1 MTLVGKTI
9 GHIRIMDILGQ
20 GGMGKVYVGFDE
32 TLERKVALKA
42 IHVKPRLKSQAKARF
57 LREARALSQLEH
69 PNICQIHDYIEGK
82 ESDFLV
88 LEFIEG
94 NSLNQEIAK
103 RPNKS
108 LKLKI
113 AEQIAKVLVAAHEKG
128 IVHRDL
134 KPSNIM
140 LTKEDEVKVL
150 DFGLAR
156 FVDPRQAYLE
166 QKTKSKSVP
175 LEPSLDH
182 PAEVKDKT
190 ITLSQPLSDKDFLSD
205 QPEDLSEALKTKRG
219 TVMGT
224 PMYMSPEQARGE
236 PVSAASDMFS
246 FGLILQEL
254 FSGQPPYEDD
264 IDYTTLLEKAM
275 KGESRPVTGVSS
287 DLTTLINRLKFPAP
301 TARPSAVETTE
312 WLQRIRE
319 KPKRRIRRLVA
330 AGIVAA
336 FILVGFKYTLDLR
349 RERALALVARD
360 QAEQARDEVVSVV
373 KFLVDLFEVSDP
385 GEARGNTIT
394 AREILSK
401 GAEEITQGLQKQPLT
416 QARLMDTI
424 GIVYSKLGLYKDSAP
439 LLKKALEIREKLLGI
454 EDTQVAESL
463 ISLAILYEQQG
474 KFEKAKQISNR
485 SLEIREKALTPDH
498 PDIAASLHRL
508 ARIHHKQGAL
518 DEALPLYKRS
528 LEIRE
533 KTLGPNHPDVAESL
547 RDLGILYYMKA
558 QYSEA
563 ESLYKRALTIR
574 ETILG
579 PDHPDVGRNLNS
591 LAALYFTQGRYDEA
605 EPLYKRALAIREKTL
620 GSVHPEVAICLNN
633 LALLYYYQNKF
644 SEAET
649 LYMQALEIRE
659 NTLGESHPDV
669 AESLDALAVLYH
681 EQGKY
686 GEAEPL
692 YKQAIKI
699 KEKTFGPDHQ
709 EVAKS
714 LSNLAIL
721 YSDQNKLDKAETL
734 HKQALKI
741 REKALGPNHPDTAES
756 LNNIAFICLA
766 DERYDEA
773 EKYFK
778 RALVIQ
784 ENVFGPDHLHV
795 ADILDNLSHISDEK
809 GQFNEAEKLL
819 QRALAIRE
827 KQPDSNNAALANTLH
842 NLANIYFRRLNQPDK
857 AELCLKR
864 ALAIREKVLSPDNPE
879 MIETLKD
886 YVDLFRSQGRENEAV
901 KLETRIK
908 AASKKKTQKKI

>member
-103 RPNKS
+103 KPNKS

-113 AEQIAKVLVAAHEKG
+113 AVQIAKVLVAAHEKG

-166 QKTKSKSVP
+166 QKTKIKSVP

-182 PAEVKDKT
+182 SVEVKDKT
-190 ITLSQPLSDKDFLSD
+190 ITLSQPPSDKDFLSV
-205 QPEDLSEALKTKRG
+205 QPENLSEALKTKRG

-236 PVSAASDMFS
+236 PVSAASDMYS
-246 FGLILQEL
+246 FGLMLQEL
-254 FSGQPPYEDD
+254 FTDQPPYKDD

-312 WLQRIRE
+312 RLQRIRE
-319 KPKRRIRRLVA
+319 KPKRRIRRLVV
-330 AGIVAA
+330 AGIMAA

-349 RERALALVARD
+349 RERALALTARD

-401 GAEEITQGLQKQPLT
+401 GAKEITQGLQKQPLT

-424 GIVYSKLGLYKDSAP
+424 GIVYSKLGLYKDSES
-439 LLKKALEIREKLLGI
+439 LLKKALEIREKLLGT

-474 KFEKAKQISNR
+474 KFDEAKQISNR

-498 PDIAASLHRL
+498 PDIAVSLHRL

-518 DEALPLYKRS
+518 DEALPLYMRS

-533 KTLGPNHPDVAESL
+533 KALGPNHPDVAESL

-579 PDHPDVGRNLNS
+579 PDHPDVGRSLNS

-605 EPLYKRALAIREKTL
+605 EPIYKRALAIREKTL

-633 LALLYYYQNKF
+633 LALLYYKQNKL
-644 SEAET
+644 SEAEAFHK
-649 LYMQALEIRE
+649 QALEIRE
-659 NTLGESHPDV
+659 KTLGKNHPDV
-669 AESLDALAVLYH
+669 AESILSLAALYH
-681 EQGKY
+681 NQGKY
-686 GEAEPL
+686 SEAESL
-692 YKQAIKI
+692 YKRALKI
-699 KEKTFGPDHQ
+699 NEKVFGPDHP
-709 EVAKS
+709 EVAKCLNNLALLYS
-714 LSNLAIL
+714 YQGLSN
-721 YSDQNKLDKAETL
+721 KAEAL
-734 HKQALKI
+734 LKQALEI
-741 REKALGPNHPDTAES
+741 REKALGPDHPLVAQSFEN
-756 LNNIAFICLA
+756 LAFVYLE

-773 EKYFK
+773 EKLYK
-778 RALVIQ
+778 RTLIIREKAL
-784 ENVFGPDHLHV
+784 GSDHPLV
-795 ADILDNLSHISDEK
+795 ADTLDSLSHILDEK
-809 GQFNEAEKLL
+809 GLYDEAKKISE
-819 QRALAIRE
+819 RALAIRE
-827 KQPDSNNAALANTLH
+827 KQPDYNQLALANTLH
-842 NLANIYFRRLNQPDK
+842 NLAYIYYRRLNQPDK
-857 AELCLKR
+857 AEPYLKR
-864 ALAIREKVLSPDNPE
+864 ALAIHEKALSPDNPDV
-879 MIETLKD
+879 IDTLEE
-886 YVDLFRSQGRENEAV
+886 YADLLRAQGREDEAV
-901 KLETRIK
+901 KLETRIQT
-908 AASKKKTQKKI
+908 ASKEKARKKK